1 MKQTKP
7 THTKVISGFRFFTG
21 FLIAFLVLP
30 ACASP
35 ADVSQTQPSAS
46 DQVATVTSTAL
57 TNTPEPSAEP
67 TCPEPME
74 DTKLLIREAVGYC
87 LLYPAGYIEIE
98 TVPTTVCLV
107 PEGPT
112 MGCHNTNLIIEVE
125 DAGGRTVDEI
135 ADEIVADAQ
144 TGIPGIEIRRT
155 NLSIAGEEAV
165 VLEGLPG
172 VASSRN
178 VLLVHEDRRYELIF
192 VPWDETDENFAKLDL
207 LYNTVVNSFALLP
220 IGPVTV
226 QALPTFTPAPP
237 TANAC
242 QAPTFKTSDA
252 GSDCFNDS
260 GEPIPCAGLDLLSVE
275 AGVIAPFELAK
286 PIPTGFILTFAES
299 PETVPEFTLY
309 LYLDLDE
316 NPETGLDMSTGG
328 SILPGIDRLF
338 GVALPSGDAWT
349 QVVAKGAD
357 AEIVRDPAQIFVSRS
372 GSAVTVMV
380 GRGLLEDESVKANG
394 HSLNVPVGGDFPD
407 AFTMYIAVTRGETLF
422 DVFDNGQE
430 ILSPQAMTVPKE
442 ALYPVCV
449 GGS

>member
-1 MKQTKP
+1 MK
-7 THTKVISGFRFFTG
+7 RNL
-21 FLIAFLVLP
+21 FLLMLVAALALS

-35 ADVSQTQPSAS
+35 TGISPTQLSSS
-46 DQVATVTSTAL
+46 DQATTVVPAATMQAL
-57 TNTPEPSAEP
+57 PTNMPEP
-67 TCPEPME
+67 TCPEPVE
-74 DTKLLIREAVGYC
+74 GTKLLIREAVGYC
-87 LLYPAGYIEIE
+87 LLYPEGYIEIE
-98 TVPTTVCLV
+98 THPTTVCLV

-125 DAGGRTVDEI
+125 DAGGRTVGEI

-144 TGIPGIEIRRT
+144 AEIPGIEIRRT
-155 NLSIAGEEAV
+155 NLSMGGEEAV
-165 VLEGLPG
+165 VLEGLAG

-192 VPWDETDENFAKLDL
+192 VPWDEHDENFAKLNL
-207 LYNTVVNSFALLP
+207 LYNTVVNSFTLLS

-226 QALPTFTPAPP
+226 QALPTFTPKPSP
-237 TANAC
+237 TAC
-242 QAPTFKTSDA
+242 QVPTFKASDA

-275 AGVIAPFELAK
+275 AGMVAPFESSK

-299 PETVPEFTLY
+299 PETVQEFTLY

-316 NPETGLDMSTGG
+316 NPETGLDMSVDG
-328 SILPGIDRLF
+328 SALPGIDRLF
-338 GVALPSGDAWT
+338 GIALPSGDAWT
-349 QVVAKGAD
+349 QVVAKGPD
-357 AEIVRDPAQIFVSRS
+357 AEIIRGPEQVAVTRVRGV
-372 GSAVTVMV
+372 VTVMV
-380 GRGLLEDESVKANG
+380 GRGLLVDKSAKAAG
-394 HSLNVPVGGDFPD
+394 PSLNLPVGGALPD
-407 AFTMYIAVTRGETLF
+407 AFTMYIATTRGETLF

>member
-1 MKQTKP
+1 MKR
-7 THTKVISGFRFFTG
+7 ILFSI
-21 FLIAFLVLP
+21 LMIAVLTLS

-35 ADVSQTQPSAS
+35 TSVSSTQPSS
-46 DQVATVTSTAL
+46 PNQVATVVAATMQAL
-57 TNTPEPSAEP
+57 PSSTPEPSAEP

-74 DTKLLIREAVGYC
+74 GTKLLIREAVGYC
-87 LLYPAGYIEIE
+87 LLYPVGYIEIE

-125 DAGGRTVDEI
+125 NAGGRTVDEI
-135 ADEIVADAQ
+135 ADEIIADTRA
-144 TGIPGIEIRRT
+144 EIQRT

-165 VLEGLPG
+165 VLEGLSG

-192 VPWDETDENFAKLDL
+192 VPWDETDENFAKLSL
-207 LYNTVVNSFALLP
+207 LYNTVINSFTLLP
-220 IGPVTV
+220 IGRVTV
-226 QALPTFTPAPP
+226 QALPTFTPASP
-237 TANAC
+237 TASAC
-242 QAPTFKTSDA
+242 RAPTFKASDA

-260 GEPIPCAGLDLLSVE
+260 SEPVPCASLDLLSVE
-275 AGVIAPFELAK
+275 AGAFAPFELAK

-299 PETVPEFTLY
+299 PETVQEFTLY

-316 NPETGLDMSTGG
+316 NPETGLDMSTSG

-338 GVALPSGDAWT
+338 GIALPSGDAWT

-357 AEIVRDPAQIFVSRS
+357 AEIVRDPAQVFVSRS

-422 DVFDNGQE
+422 DVFDNGRE

-442 ALYPVCV
+442 ALYPVCG